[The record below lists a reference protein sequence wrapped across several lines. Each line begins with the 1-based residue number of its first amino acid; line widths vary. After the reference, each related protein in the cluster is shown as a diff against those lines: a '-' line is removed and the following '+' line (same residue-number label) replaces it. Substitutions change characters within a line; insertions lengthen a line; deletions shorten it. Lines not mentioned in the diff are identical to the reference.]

1 MRGRPRHKWGPLPV
15 AFVEAQKPAEHT
27 SEVQKQGEDAGAA
40 TEPPAKRRRRS
51 RWADR
56 AAEEAT
62 GDDADKQI
70 VLFPSEV
77 VLSNGV
83 KVVLP
88 PAVTGRAPGGDPEV
102 LELHRRVSSMLQL
115 TVLRASWD
123 RVSYEGGE
131 HPESGFL
138 GAVSPATA
146 APCLVHRCNTGAI
159 CSRQIRRF
167 LSAVQRD
174 QSQAG

>member
-1 MRGRPRHKWGPLPV
+1 MADGRCATGSLLTSFPPVIQVSSSSKRCLTLLLALPPPALVMRGRLRHRWGPLPA
-15 AFVEAQKPAEHT
+15 AFVEAQKPPEPAAEP
-27 SEVQKQGEDAGAA
+27 QQQGDDASSAA

-56 AAEEAT
+56 AAEEAV
-62 GDDADKQI
+62 GGDADKQI

-102 LELHRRVSSMLQL
+102 LELHRKVGNVPLLPGWEQS
-115 TVLRASWD
+115 
-123 RVSYEGGE
+123 
-131 HPESGFL
+131 L
-138 GAVSPATA
+138 GQQV
-146 APCLVHRCNTGAI
+146 V
-159 CSRQIRRF
+159 
-167 LSAVQRD
+167 
-174 QSQAG
+174 

>member
-1 MRGRPRHKWGPLPV
+1 MRGRLKHKWGPLP
-15 AFVEAQKPAEHT
+15 AAYLDAQRQPEPAVEP
-27 SEVQKQGEDAGAA
+27 VQEGKDGHA

-56 AAEEAT
+56 AAEEAA
-62 GDDADKQI
+62 GDADKQI

-102 LELHRRVSSMLQL
+102 LELHRKVGTRLPF
-115 TVLRASWD
+115 RAKTSVPMSRFRDWFA
-123 RVSYEGGE
+123 SEGGGKGRRQI
-131 HPESGFL
+131 PVPFGAESH
-138 GAVSPATA
+138 AATA
-146 APCLVHRCNTGAI
+146 LLTKARCVHQGTMLHGSA
-159 CSRQIRRF
+159 
-167 LSAVQRD
+167 LSA
-174 QSQAG
+174 AE